1 MRDLN
6 IAYGNSC
13 MAKKWSNKTITF
25 GELCGW
31 LENTIRTTETVEEY
45 QKMKRAEREAAKDKG
60 GFVGGQLKGGRR
72 KRENVVSRSML
83 TMDVDKGEKG
93 FIESYEMLASYTSVL
108 YTTHGHTPEAPRF
121 RIIIPLTRDVTPDE
135 YQAIARYFAAEW
147 SIDQFDECS
156 YRPHQLMYW
165 PTTPSNGE
173 YICEKVEGE
182 WLDPDVF
189 LSFHLNWQD
198 CSLLPTSS
206 RESEVK
212 ESSGKKMEDP
222 EAKGGVVGLFCRAYP
237 IREAI
242 DTFLSNVYEP
252 SANIP
257 GRYSYIPADSSAGV
271 QIFEEKFAH
280 SFHASDPA
288 CGHSLNSFDLVR
300 VHRFGDEDEKKSF
313 QAMCDFAMS
322 LDKVRVLAAEEKK
335 AEADMDFDDGEDWRE
350 KLRYMPRSKVL
361 ENSVFNEVLI
371 LNNDPDFQNFAFNEM
386 ANRIQITGEVPW
398 NRPDDNKF
406 WRDADTAQLKAI
418 LDTRYTSFS
427 TRNHDVSFLKVA
439 DDRSFHPVRDYL
451 DGFPSWDGKERVDTL
466 RIKYFDAD
474 DTPYVRAV
482 TRKMLVAAVTRI
494 YHPGTKFDS
503 VPVLD
508 GKQGIGKSTFLKDLC
523 GEEYY
528 ADNLSLTDM
537 NDKAAAEKLQGFWI
551 VEIPELAG
559 MKKADIEKVKAFITT
574 TDDKYRPS
582 YGRTVESHPRQC
594 VVIASV
600 NGERGYLRD
609 ITGNRRFWVV
619 KLKQT
624 EQKRKWHFTQKEKD
638 QIWAEA
644 KKYYGEGEKLYLEGE
659 LLESAEMEQKKAMEL
674 DERQGIVED
683 YLNMLLPERWE
694 KMDLYE
700 RRSYISEKDGPTV
713 EKGTLKREYV
723 SNVEIWSECFGRS
736 PSDMKPVDSYSI
748 AALMTQIPGWERSKD
763 CRKKGIYGKQRVY
776 VRTEEQE
783 K

>member
-1 MRDLN
+1 MRR
-6 IAYGNSC
+6 I
-13 MAKKWSNKTITF
+13 K
-25 GELCGW
+25 
-31 LENTIRTTETVEEY
+31 
-45 QKMKRAEREAAKDKG
+45 
-60 GFVGGQLKGGRR
+60 
-72 KRENVVSRSML
+72 VVSHGVGNGLRDELLPEPVAFLNDAFIGKPQCGDAAVNVKVMAVIDKSRLGISGQIGLLRGNRIKVSKLMPVSITEFQPLIRFDVGLVDDDRS
-83 TMDVDKGEKG
+83 TMTA
-93 FIESYEMLASYTSVL
+93 IQILADFDFRAFSV
-108 YTTHGHTPEAPRF
+108 
-121 RIIIPLTRDVTPDE
+121 
-135 YQAIARYFAAEW
+135 FAVE
-147 SIDQFDECS
+147 FT
-156 YRPHQLMYW
+156 HQLF
-165 PTTPSNGE
+165 SDFCKIAG
-173 YICEKVEGE
+173 V
-182 WLDPDVF
+182 DPDVF
-189 LSFHLNWQD
+189 LSFHPNWQD

-288 CGHSLNSFDLVR
+288 CGRSLNSFDLVR
-300 VHRFGDEDEKKSF
+300 VHKFGDEDEKKSF

-322 LDKVRVLAAEEKK
+322 LDKVKVLAAEEKK

-371 LNNDPDFQNFAFNEM
+371 LNNDLDFQNFAFNEM

-451 DGFPSWDGKERVDTL
+451 DGLPSWDGKERVDTL
-466 RIKYFDAD
+466 LIKYFDAD

-508 GKQGIGKSTFLKDLC
+508 GEQGIGKSTFLKDLC

-582 YGRTVESHPRQC
+582 YGRGC
-594 VVIASV
+594 VGGVLRYGASV
-600 NGERGYLRD
+600 
-609 ITGNRRFWVV
+609 
-619 KLKQT
+619 
-624 EQKRKWHFTQKEKD
+624 
-638 QIWAEA
+638 
-644 KKYYGEGEKLYLEGE
+644 
-659 LLESAEMEQKKAMEL
+659 
-674 DERQGIVED
+674 
-683 YLNMLLPERWE
+683 P
-694 KMDLYE
+694 
-700 RRSYISEKDGPTV
+700 
-713 EKGTLKREYV
+713 
-723 SNVEIWSECFGRS
+723 
-736 PSDMKPVDSYSI
+736 
-748 AALMTQIPGWERSKD
+748 
-763 CRKKGIYGKQRVY
+763 
-776 VRTEEQE
+776 
-783 K
+783 

>member
-13 MAKKWSNKTITF
+13 TAKKWSNKTISF
-25 GELCGW
+25 DGLCER
-31 LENTIRTTETVEEY
+31 LEKTIRTTETVEEY
-45 QKMKRAEREAAKDKG
+45 QKMKRADREAAKDKG

-83 TMDVDKGEKG
+83 TMDVDKGEAG
-93 FIESYEMLASYTSVL
+93 FIDSYEMLSPYTSAL
-108 YTTHGHTPEAPRF
+108 YTTHGHMPSSPRF
-121 RIIIPLTRDVTPDE
+121 RIIVPLTRDVSPDE

-147 SIDQFDECS
+147 GIDQFDECS

-165 PTTPSNGE
+165 PTTPANGE
-173 YICEKVEGE
+173 FVCKKVEGE
-182 WLDPDVF
+182 WLDPDIF
-189 LSFHLNWQD
+189 LSSHPNWRD

-212 ESSGKKMEDP
+212 ESNGKKLEDP
-222 EAKGGVVGLFCRAYP
+222 ESKDGVVGLFCRAYP

-242 DTFLSNVYEP
+242 ETFLSGVYEP

-288 CGHSLNSFDLVR
+288 CGRSLNSFDLVR
-300 VHRFGDEDEKKSF
+300 VHKFGDEDEKKSF
-313 QAMCDFAMS
+313 QAMCDFAMG
-322 LDKVRVLAAEEKK
+322 LDKVKVLAAEEKK
-335 AEADMDFDDGEDWRE
+335 AEAKMDFDEGEDWRE

-398 NRPDDNKF
+398 SRPDDNKF
-406 WRDADTAQLKAI
+406 WRDADTAQLKTL
-418 LDTRYTSFS
+418 LDTRYTTFS
-427 TRNHDVSFLKVA
+427 TRNHDVAFLKVA
-439 DDRSFHPVRDYL
+439 DDRRFHPVRDYL
-451 DGFPSWDGKERVDTL
+451 DGLPAWDGVKRVDTL
-466 RIKYFDAD
+466 LIDYFDAD
-474 DTPYVRAV
+474 DKPYVRAV

-508 GKQGIGKSTFLKDLC
+508 GVQGIGKSTFLKDLC

-537 NDKAAAEKLQGFWI
+537 NDKSAAEKLQGFWI

-624 EQKRKWHFTQKEKD
+624 EQKRKWNFSQEAYNAAIQQKSIAQQNADRQKIENAAAIAK
-638 QIWAEA
+638 AEA
-644 KKYYGEGEKLYLEGE
+644 DKQVAITNAEAEAQKTAIKAEAQAEANKKIAESLSDTLIEYQKIQKWDGKL
-659 LLESAEMEQKKAMEL
+659 
-674 DERQGIVED
+674 
-683 YLNMLLPERWE
+683 
-694 KMDLYE
+694 
-700 RRSYISEKDGPTV
+700 PTV
-713 EKGTLKREYV
+713 TGSTALV
-723 SNVEIWSECFGRS
+723 GI
-736 PSDMKPVDSYSI
+736 D
-748 AALMTQIPGWERSKD
+748 AAE
-763 CRKKGIYGKQRVY
+763 
-776 VRTEEQE
+776 
-783 K
+783 

>member
-25 GELCGW
+25 GELCGR

-147 SIDQFDECS
+147 GIDQFDECS

-189 LSFHLNWQD
+189 LSAHPNWKD

-212 ESSGKKMEDP
+212 EPNGKKMEDP
-222 EAKGGVVGLFCRAYP
+222 ETKSGVVGLFCRTYP

-242 DTFLSNVYEP
+242 DTFLSDVYEP

-288 CGHSLNSFDLVR
+288 CGRSLNSFDLVR
-300 VHRFGDEDEKKSF
+300 VHKFGDEDDKKSF

-322 LDKVRVLAAEEKK
+322 LDKVKVLAAEEKK

-398 NRPDDNKF
+398 SRPDDNKF

-418 LDTRYTSFS
+418 LDTRYT
-427 TRNHDVSFLKVA
+427 N
-439 DDRSFHPVRDYL
+439 
-451 DGFPSWDGKERVDTL
+451 
-466 RIKYFDAD
+466 
-474 DTPYVRAV
+474 
-482 TRKMLVAAVTRI
+482 
-494 YHPGTKFDS
+494 
-503 VPVLD
+503 
-508 GKQGIGKSTFLKDLC
+508 
-523 GEEYY
+523 
-528 ADNLSLTDM
+528 
-537 NDKAAAEKLQGFWI
+537 
-551 VEIPELAG
+551 
-559 MKKADIEKVKAFITT
+559 
-574 TDDKYRPS
+574 
-582 YGRTVESHPRQC
+582 
-594 VVIASV
+594 
-600 NGERGYLRD
+600 
-609 ITGNRRFWVV
+609 
-619 KLKQT
+619 
-624 EQKRKWHFTQKEKD
+624 
-638 QIWAEA
+638 
-644 KKYYGEGEKLYLEGE
+644 
-659 LLESAEMEQKKAMEL
+659 
-674 DERQGIVED
+674 
-683 YLNMLLPERWE
+683 
-694 KMDLYE
+694 
-700 RRSYISEKDGPTV
+700 
-713 EKGTLKREYV
+713 
-723 SNVEIWSECFGRS
+723 
-736 PSDMKPVDSYSI
+736 
-748 AALMTQIPGWERSKD
+748 
-763 CRKKGIYGKQRVY
+763 KKGSEYQY
-776 VRTEEQE
+776 
-783 K
+783 

>member
-1 MRDLN
+1 MISMAGKAIRRWWALFALPTFAAFIIGFLVPFIMGVYLSFCEFTTVTDGEWVGLKN
-6 IAYGNSC
+6 YGKALKDKEFLHALGFSTAFTIVTTIVINVIAFAIAYMLTKAIKGSTLFRSVFFMPNL
-13 MAKKWSNKTITF
+13 I
-25 GELCGW
+25 GGIILGYIW
-31 LENTIRTTETVEEY
+31 LLLLNGVLAHWG
-45 QKMKRAEREAAKDKG
+45 RALTYKASYGFWGLVILVCWQQIGYMMIIYIAGLQALPTDVLEAAAVDG
-60 GFVGGQLKGGRR
+60 ANGRQ
-72 KRENVVSRSML
+72 
-83 TMDVDKGEKG
+83 TM
-93 FIESYEMLASYTSVL
+93 
-108 YTTHGHTPEAPRF
+108 F

-147 SIDQFDECS
+147 GIDQFDECS

-173 YICEKVEGE
+173 YVCEKVEGE

-189 LSFHLNWQD
+189 LSLHPNWQD

-212 ESSGKKMEDP
+212 ENSGKKMEDP

-288 CGHSLNSFDLVR
+288 CGRSLNSFDLVR
-300 VHRFGDEDEKKSF
+300 VHKFGDEDEKKSF

-451 DGFPSWDGKERVDTL
+451 DGLPSWDGKERVDTL
-466 RIKYFDAD
+466 LIDYFDAD
-474 DTPYVRAV
+474 DTLYVRAV

-624 EQKRKWHFTQKEKD
+624 EQKRKWHFTQEEKD

-644 KKYYGEGEKLYLEGE
+644 KKYYEEGEKLYEGKRQRKFCS
-659 LLESAEMEQKKAMEL
+659 LNCYWDYRYGMKGV
-674 DERQGIVED
+674 DEDE
-683 YLNMLLPERWE
+683 
-694 KMDLYE
+694 
-700 RRSYISEKDGPTV
+700 
-713 EKGTLKREYV
+713 
-723 SNVEIWSECFGRS
+723 
-736 PSDMKPVDSYSI
+736 
-748 AALMTQIPGWERSKD
+748 
-763 CRKKGIYGKQRVY
+763 
-776 VRTEEQE
+776 
-783 K
+783 

>member
-25 GELCGW
+25 GELCGR

-147 SIDQFDECS
+147 GIDQFDECS

-173 YICEKVEGE
+173 YVCEKVEGE

-189 LSFHLNWQD
+189 LSLHPNWQD

-206 RESEVK
+206 RESEIK
-212 ESSGKKMEDP
+212 ENSGKKMEDP

-288 CGHSLNSFDLVR
+288 CGRSLNSFDLVR
-300 VHRFGDEDEKKSF
+300 VHKFGDEDEKKSF

-451 DGFPSWDGKERVDTL
+451 DGLPSWDGKERVDTL
-466 RIKYFDAD
+466 LIDYFDAD
-474 DTPYVRAV
+474 DTLYVCAV

-624 EQKRKWHFTQKEKD
+624 EQKRKWHFTQE
-638 QIWAEA
+638 
-644 KKYYGEGEKLYLEGE
+644 
-659 LLESAEMEQKKAMEL
+659 
-674 DERQGIVED
+674 ERSGRHTD
-683 YLNMLLPERWE
+683 GCF
-694 KMDLYE
+694 
-700 RRSYISEKDGPTV
+700 RRSDRNPP
-713 EKGTLKREYV
+713 
-723 SNVEIWSECFGRS
+723 GRGAWAS
-736 PSDMKPVDSYSI
+736 AVCSGSCRFLYRAFRKCQKHRIRGRAVTDP
-748 AALMTQIPGWERSKD
+748 PGR
-763 CRKKGIYGKQRVY
+763 CRTCCH
-776 VRTEEQE
+776 RTGESSC
-783 K
+783 

>member
-25 GELCGW
+25 GELCGR

-147 SIDQFDECS
+147 GIDQFDECS

-173 YICEKVEGE
+173 YVCEKVEGE

-189 LSFHLNWQD
+189 LSLHPNWQD

-212 ESSGKKMEDP
+212 ENSGKKMEDP

-288 CGHSLNSFDLVR
+288 CGRSLNSFDLVR
-300 VHRFGDEDEKKSF
+300 VHKFGDEDEKKSF

-451 DGFPSWDGKERVDTL
+451 DGLPSWDGKERQNE
-466 RIKYFDAD
+466 R
-474 DTPYVRAV
+474 
-482 TRKMLVAAVTRI
+482 RKMETVFVAT
-494 YHPGTKFDS
+494 
-503 VPVLD
+503 
-508 GKQGIGKSTFLKDLC
+508 KSTKDC
-523 GEEYY
+523 FCRIIIIIRKQ
-528 ADNLSLTDM
+528 LSCL
-537 NDKAAAEKLQGFWI
+537 
-551 VEIPELAG
+551 
-559 MKKADIEKVKAFITT
+559 FI
-574 TDDKYRPS
+574 
-582 YGRTVESHPRQC
+582 
-594 VVIASV
+594 IA
-600 NGERGYLRD
+600 
-609 ITGNRRFWVV
+609 
-619 KLKQT
+619 
-624 EQKRKWHFTQKEKD
+624 
-638 QIWAEA
+638 
-644 KKYYGEGEKLYLEGE
+644 E
-659 LLESAEMEQKKAMEL
+659 LLKK
-674 DERQGIVED
+674 
-683 YLNMLLPERWE
+683 
-694 KMDLYE
+694 
-700 RRSYISEKDGPTV
+700 
-713 EKGTLKREYV
+713 
-723 SNVEIWSECFGRS
+723 
-736 PSDMKPVDSYSI
+736 
-748 AALMTQIPGWERSKD
+748 
-763 CRKKGIYGKQRVY
+763 
-776 VRTEEQE
+776 
-783 K
+783 